1 MKNTNTTF
9 EVMDLNPEVTAS
21 LKKYNSAID
30 WALEAV
36 QKLESICVTAH
47 LAELF
52 WVSEAET
59 SKTLKQD
66 YLVAA

>member
-1 MKNTNTTF
+1 MENTNTTL
-9 EVMDLNPEVTAS
+9 ESMNLNPEITAT

-30 WALEAV
+30 GAMQAV

-52 WVSEAET
+52 GAKQEQVAQT
-59 SKTLKQD
+59 IQQD

>member
-30 WALEAV
+30 
-36 QKLESICVTAH
+36 
-47 LAELF
+47 
-52 WVSEAET
+52 
-59 SKTLKQD
+59 
-66 YLVAA
+66 